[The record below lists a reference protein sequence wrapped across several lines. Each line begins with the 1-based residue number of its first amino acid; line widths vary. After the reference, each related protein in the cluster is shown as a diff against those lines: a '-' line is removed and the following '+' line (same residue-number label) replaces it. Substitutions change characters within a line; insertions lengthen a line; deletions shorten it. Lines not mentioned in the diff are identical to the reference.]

1 MKNKTIPDFIHENNC
16 DNYILYK
23 INEQS
28 NAIVSFYTWL
38 YIINGSEKIYNLPSD
53 NIYLYEIVKYTFYSN
68 KTNLIIYLKEDI
80 KI

>member
-28 NAIVSFYTWL
+28 NAIVSFYTGL
-38 YIINGSEKIYNLPSD
+38 YIINGSEK
-53 NIYLYEIVKYTFYSN
+53 NI
-68 KTNLIIYLKEDI
+68 
-80 KI
+80 